1 MQTLKLDSS
10 YRPIQIIDAFDAF
23 NMVWMGRA
31 NMVESYDDL
40 KFRSTHSE
48 WDVPCVIVIKRYV
61 KTRKFSLICNRKNV
75 LWRDRFTCQYCGK
88 IFPYEKLTM
97 DHVTPRSRGG
107 PKTWENIVCSCIKC
121 NQKKG
126 NRLPHEA
133 NMIPL
138 CLPKEPNHQ
147 IFHTVEKKNVHEK
160 WLPYLKGY
168 PFVRF

>member
-40 KFRSTHSE
+40 KFRSTHDE
-48 WDVPCVIVIKRYV
+48 WDIPCVIVIQRYV
-61 KTRKFSLICNRKNV
+61 KTRKFSLVCNRKNV
-75 LWRDRFTCQYCGK
+75 LWRDRFTCQYCGN
-88 IFPYEKLTM
+88 IFPPDKLTM

-107 PKTWENIVCSCIKC
+107 PKTWENIVTSCMKC

-126 NRLPHEA
+126 SRLPHEA

-138 CLPKEPNHQ
+138 ALPKEPPTH

-168 PFVRF
+168 PFVKF